1 MASVPRFMIC
11 AAGSGSGKTTVTCGI
26 LQALVNRGLATGAF
40 KCGPDYIDPMFHTR
54 VIGAK
59 SRNIDTFF
67 ADEDTVRGLLIKN
80 SRENDINVIEGVMG
94 YYDGIANTS
103 EASSYDVARVT
114 DTPAVLLVNAAG
126 MSVSSAAIVKGFM
139 SYREDSNIK
148 GVILNMVSPSIYGE
162 LKENIE
168 RTCGVK
174 VFGYLPKDR
183 EISLESRHLGLVMPG
198 EIEDI
203 KVKLSRISQ
212 QVEETVDLDG
222 LLELGN
228 SAPDILAPE
237 LEIPKAGR
245 GVKIAVAMDEAFC
258 FYYQDNLD
266 LLTDMGAELVPFSPI
281 HDYRLPGGIS
291 GLIFGGGYPEL
302 CLEELSGNVSMRR
315 AVKAAI
321 DAGIPCI
328 AECGGFMYLHTT
340 VENTE
345 GKKHDMCGVVDGN
358 VFYTGRL
365 GRFGYIS
372 LTSNGDSVF
381 GGPGTKLRGHE
392 FHYYDSTNNGE
403 LFTAQKPHR
412 KKSWKCGHGNGSL
425 ICGFPHYYF
434 YSNIPAV
441 KNFLEH
447 CRRYGEALTC

>member
-1 MASVPRFMIC
+1 MVSVPRFMIC

-26 LQALVNRGLATGAF
+26 LQAFINRGLSTGAF
-40 KCGPDYIDPMFHTR
+40 KCGPDYIDPMFHTK

-67 ADEDTVRGLLIKN
+67 ADENTVKYLLVKN
-80 SRENDINVIEGVMG
+80 SRGNDINVIEGVMG

-103 EASSYDVARVT
+103 NASSYDVARVT
-114 DTPAVLLVNAAG
+114 GTPAVLLVNAAG

-139 SYREDSNIK
+139 AYREDSNIK

-168 RTCGVK
+168 QTCGVK
-174 VFGYLPKDR
+174 VYGYLPKNRD
-183 EISLESRHLGLVMPG
+183 ISLESRHLGLVMPG
-198 EIEDI
+198 EIEDL
-203 KVKLSRISQ
+203 KAKLGILAD
-212 QVEETVDLDG
+212 EIEKTIDLEG
-222 LLELGN
+222 LIALGK
-228 SAPDILAPE
+228 SAPDVLAPE
-237 LEIPKAGR
+237 IEIPEAGR
-245 GVKIAVAMDEAFC
+245 GVRIGVAADEAFC

-281 HDYRLPGGIS
+281 HDSEIPEGIS

-302 CLEELSGNVSMRR
+302 CLEKLSENAGMRSSVKS
-315 AVKAAI
+315 AVER
-321 DAGIPCI
+321 GVPCI

-340 VENTE
+340 VEDTA
-345 GKKHDMCGVVDGN
+345 GKKYSMCDVIDGN
-358 VFYTGRL
+358 VYYTGKL
-365 GRFGYIS
+365 GRFGYIL
-372 LTSNGDSVF
+372 LTSNGESIF
-381 GGPGTKLRGHE
+381 GGPVTQLRGHE

-412 KKSWKCGHGNGSL
+412 KKSWRCGHGNGNL

-441 KNFLEH
+441 GRFLEH
-447 CRRYGEALTC
+447 CRRYGETLK

>member
-1 MASVPRFMIC
+1 
-11 AAGSGSGKTTVTCGI
+11 
-26 LQALVNRGLATGAF
+26 
-40 KCGPDYIDPMFHTR
+40 MFHTR

-114 DTPAVLLVNAAG
+114 ETPAVLLVNAAG

-174 VFGYLPKDR
+174 VFGYLLKDR

-203 KVKLSRISQ
+203 KVKLSKISQ

-237 LEIPKAGR
+237 LEIPKR
-245 GVKIAVAMDEAFC
+245 CV
-258 FYYQDNLD
+258 
-266 LLTDMGAELVPFSPI
+266 
-281 HDYRLPGGIS
+281 
-291 GLIFGGGYPEL
+291 
-302 CLEELSGNVSMRR
+302 
-315 AVKAAI
+315 
-321 DAGIPCI
+321 
-328 AECGGFMYLHTT
+328 
-340 VENTE
+340 
-345 GKKHDMCGVVDGN
+345 
-358 VFYTGRL
+358 
-365 GRFGYIS
+365 
-372 LTSNGDSVF
+372 
-381 GGPGTKLRGHE
+381 
-392 FHYYDSTNNGE
+392 
-403 LFTAQKPHR
+403 
-412 KKSWKCGHGNGSL
+412 
-425 ICGFPHYYF
+425 
-434 YSNIPAV
+434 
-441 KNFLEH
+441 
-447 CRRYGEALTC
+447 